1 MVAKVAVPRISR
13 HRVMLSCI
21 GEMRP
26 PPVRSPTR
34 MPTEFSIRRR
44 VQFAETDMAG
54 IMHFANYFRMME
66 EVEHAFLRS
75 LGLSVV
81 MHHDGI
87 NVGWP
92 RVSAGCEY
100 FGPVRFEDEV
110 ELRLR
115 VVRVGEKSFSYEVDF
130 MLVDKRVALGKTTS
144 VCCAI
149 EPTGMKSIPIPPALR
164 EKLNGSA

>member
-1 MVAKVAVPRISR
+1 
-13 HRVMLSCI
+13 
-21 GEMRP
+21 
-26 PPVRSPTR
+26 

-66 EVEHAFLRS
+66 EVEHAFFRS
-75 LGLSVV
+75 VGLSVS
-81 MHHDGI
+81 MQHDDI
-87 NVGWP
+87 HVGWP

-100 FGPVRFEDEV
+100 FGPIRFEDEV

-115 VVRVGEKSFSYEVDF
+115 VVRVGDKSFSYEVDF
-130 MLVDKRVALGKTTS
+130 MVADKRVALGKTTS

-149 EPTGMKSIPIPPALR
+149 EPTGMRAMQIPSALR
-164 EKLNGSA
+164 EKLTG